1 MLKKIV
7 ALTAVLCLLAPVA
20 MAMGPQVRTKAAL
33 RQAETKLARLEEQ
46 LQADPA
52 ALQEKMLARYDQMV
66 KRAEELLANKAALPA
81 KIVSDLVAAQARAL
95 QFATRQAEAAKNQ
108 EAATRRLA
116 NFREQQAR
124 TLARVTENAPRLASE
139 KIARAEK
146 VIANAAAMRERI
158 LSGEGLENT
167 RENLE
172 QRIERLTERIEK
184 MREKKQNGK

>member
-1 MLKKIV
+1 M
-7 ALTAVLCLLAPVA
+7 
-20 MAMGPQVRTKAAL
+20 
-33 RQAETKLARLEEQ
+33 
-46 LQADPA
+46 
-52 ALQEKMLARYDQMV
+52 
-66 KRAEELLANKAALPA
+66 PA

-108 EAATRRLA
+108 KAATRRLA

-124 TLARVTENAPRLASE
+124 TLARVTENAPRLANE

-158 LSGEGLENT
+158 ISGEGLENT

>member
-1 MLKKIV
+1 MLKKV
-7 ALTAVLCLLAPVA
+7 LVFTAILCLMAPAA

-33 RQAETKLARLEEQ
+33 RQAETKLARLEQQ
-46 LQADPA
+46 LETDPA
-52 ALQEKMLARYDQMV
+52 ALKEKMLAHHDQMI
-66 KRAEELLANKAALPA
+66 KRAQEVLANRATLPA

-95 QFATRQAEAAKNQ
+95 QFAMKQAEAAKNQ

-124 TLARVTENAPRLASE
+124 TLARVTENAERLANE

-146 VIANAAAMRERI
+146 VIANAAATRERI
-158 LSGEGLENT
+158 VSGEGLENT
-167 RENLE
+167 RENLG

-184 MREKKQNGK
+184 MREKKQTGK